1 MLKVDGGFVGREKST
16 NPQTFSFNNLWMIAI
31 LVTSKI

>member
-1 MLKVDGGFVGREKST
+1 MLEIDGGFVGKAKST
-16 NPQTFSFNNLWMIAI
+16 NPQTFSFNNLWMIVI